1 MKIKT
6 VLVNKLED
14 EDKLNNEVI
23 KIYLMLYIIF
33 AILTFVYAGYNILNQ
48 GNVGFAVISML
59 IGLVF
64 AGLYR
69 ETKKIND
76 IKKV

>member
-1 MKIKT
+1 M
-6 VLVNKLED
+6 NKLED

>member
-1 MKIKT
+1 M
-6 VLVNKLED
+6 NKLED

-48 GNVGFAVISML
+48 GNVGFTVISML